1 MIIEFW
7 LEGTTKQ
14 MSETQSMTVLLYVD
28 LQPSRGTSFFIK
40 DQFRL
45 R

>member
-14 MSETQSMTVLLYVD
+14 MLSETQSMTVLLYVD
-28 LQPSRGTSFFIK
+28 LQPSRGT
-40 DQFRL
+40 
-45 R
+45 